1 MLKLIG
7 IVIAVLILALLITAA
22 TRPDH
27 FRVERMATIEAPP
40 EKIYPLIEDFHRW
53 PAWSPYEKLDPAMKR
68 TISGPASGKGA
79 VYEWS
84 GNSKAGQGRMEIVAA
99 EPSTH
104 VGIQLD
110 FIKPIKAH
118 NMADFNLQPQADG
131 TRVTWVMN
139 GRNTFLGKVMSL
151 FFDVDKMVG
160 KDFEAGLANMKTVAE
175 R

>member
-22 TRPDH
+22 ARPDH
-27 FRVERMATIEAPP
+27 FSVERTATINAPP
-40 EKIYPLIEDFHRW
+40 EKIYPLIEDFRRW

-99 EPSTH
+99 EPLTH
-104 VGIQLD
+104 VGIELD
-110 FIKPIKAH
+110 FIKPMKAH
-118 NMADFNLQPQADG
+118 NMADFKLQPQANG
-131 TRVTWVMN
+131 TRVTWTMN
-139 GRNTFLGKVMSL
+139 GPNTFLGKVMSL
-151 FFDVDKMVG
+151 FFDMDRMIG
-160 KDFEAGLANMKTVAE
+160 KDFETGLANMKAAAE